1 MTIFHFNLDAIV
13 RPSTF
18 ASSTTSTSKGLPSV
32 SIYRGKLVTTS
43 RKVNPHFFT
52 FIPFSLKRLDSDGSS
67 ISEIACWKLLQGNLI
82 AVSDPV
88 RSSTTFALSELHV
101 FMPFIININSHGP
114 NLVPWGTLVKTAF
127 PH

>member
-1 MTIFHFNLDAIV
+1 MTIFHFNSDAIV

-18 ASSTTSTSKGLPSV
+18 ASSATSTSKGLPSV

-52 FIPFSLKRLDSDGSS
+52 FISIQLKKIRLGRLFNFRNCVL
-67 ISEIACWKLLQGNLI
+67 EITPGKF
-82 AVSDPV
+82 D
-88 RSSTTFALSELHV
+88 RSSTTFTLSELHV

-114 NLVPWGTLVKTAF
+114 NLVPWGTPVKTAF